1 MQITVT
7 VDVVRY
13 ANPTSKWYLFRAIM
27 GGDGQPETAV
37 MCKGTL
43 GWTPN
48 VMETLQLTGEWV
60 VYKGERQF
68 QFRGAKLSLPL
79 DPRGQLHY
87 VCLRA
92 HGIGA
97 SIEQQIW
104 DLMGENWR
112 KLERGA
118 IRKMANS
125 VYDSFFEQ
133 IELFDGNEEKAEIL
147 SWLIDKGASE
157 TMAVAAWEKWGND
170 TTGRVNENCYILA
183 SLASFSFKT
192 VDENIR
198 RNFAIE
204 DDDPRRVRAAI
215 LYAMETETDDG
226 STAVSCWTH
235 FQAVQ
240 KLIPSVGDDLIVQS
254 VQEMTME
261 KRLYVF
267 REENMMAARGDYLN
281 ETVIHDFVKT
291 SIGAAS
297 DTDTPPT
304 DEELAAGEPFTPDES
319 QLAAVRHA
327 ISRKF
332 CIINGGAGVGKTTV
346 VKMIVRGLKIMFP
359 KAAINLCAPTG
370 KAAARLKE
378 ASGEEATTIH
388 VLLGARGDGVF
399 STESLDGR
407 FVIID
412 ESSMVDS
419 ALLAEIVKRKP
430 ARLILVGD
438 QAQLTPV
445 GRGQP
450 FHDIIQLYPAAV
462 RTLTKCYRNQEAV
475 FQAASAIRTGNVPPR
490 NMESARE
497 KWIFVGSK
505 DPAEAHEI
513 ICAWAEHGELDFER
527 DIILCPKNGKRQED
541 GEFQE
546 ATVNALN
553 RDLLEIDRKAN
564 GQHGSGKFLRGDR
577 VINTEN
583 MPSEHVWNGTTGTV
597 LTSDDDGNV
606 FVKLDVPFTDEN
618 GERKDQVKFT
628 REMARALNYAYAL
641 TVHKSQGSQYR
652 KVIMVMLARD
662 KFQLDR
668 SLIYTGVTR
677 TREECVVV
685 GDFNAMAA
693 GVSHVRTKMTVMQ
706 LIAKGENAK

>member
-1 MQITVT
+1 MQLTVT
-7 VDVVRY
+7 VEAVKY
-13 ANPTSKWYLFRAIM
+13 ANPTSKWFLLRCLM
-27 GGDGQPETAV
+27 GGDGQPETTV
-37 MCKGTL
+37 ICKGTL

-48 VMETLQLTGEWV
+48 VMETLTLTGEWV

-68 QFRGAKLSLPL
+68 QFRGAKLSLPM

-112 KLERGA
+112 KLTRGA
-118 IRKMANS
+118 IRKMSNA
-125 VYDSFFEQ
+125 VYDSYFEQ
-133 IELFDGNEEKAEIL
+133 IELFDDNHEKAEIL
-147 SWLIDKGASE
+147 AWLIDHGASE
-157 TMAVAAWEKWGND
+157 NMAVAAYEKWGAD
-170 TTGRVNENCYILA
+170 TVGTVNENCYRLA
-183 SLASFSFKT
+183 DLSGFSFKT

-198 RNFAIE
+198 RSFEI
-204 DDDPRRVRAAI
+204 DDEDPRRIRAAVRYAI
-215 LYAMETETDDG
+215 LTETDDG
-226 STAVSCWTH
+226 STAVGCWAH
-235 FQAVQ
+235 FEAVQ
-240 KLIPSVGDDLIVQS
+240 KLIPSVGDEKIKQIVR
-254 VQEMTME
+254 EMAAE
-261 KRLYVF
+261 KALYVF
-267 REENMMAARGDYLN
+267 REQNMLAARGDYLA

-291 SIGAAS
+291 SIAS
-297 DTDTPPT
+297 TTDHDVPPS
-304 DEELAAGEPFTPDES
+304 DEELAAGESFTPDES

-332 CIINGGAGVGKTTV
+332 SIINGGAGVGKTTV
-346 VKMIVRGLKIMFP
+346 IKMIVRGLKILHRD
-359 KAAINLCAPTG
+359 AAVRLCAPTG

-378 ASGEEATTIH
+378 ASGIEATTIH
-388 VLLGARGDGVF
+388 VLLGARGEGKF
-399 STESLDGR
+399 TTESLESC

-450 FHDIIQLYPAAV
+450 FHDVIELYPDAV

-475 FQAASAIRTGNVPPR
+475 FQAASAIRNGNIPPR
-490 NMESARE
+490 SMESARE
-497 KWIFVGSK
+497 KWIFCGSR
-505 DPAEAHEI
+505 DPKEAHEM
-513 ICAWAEHGELDFER
+513 ICAWAEQGELDFEK
-527 DIILCPKNGKRQED
+527 DIILCPKNGKKQEN
-541 GEFQE
+541 GIFQE

-553 RDLLEIDRKAN
+553 EDILSIERAKN
-564 GQHGSGKFLRGDR
+564 GTRGAGKFLRGDR

-583 MPSEHVWNGTTGTV
+583 NPAEHVWNGTTGTV
-597 LTSDDDGNV
+597 LASDDDGNV
-606 FVKLDVPFTDEN
+606 FVHLDVPFTDEN
-618 GERKDQVKFT
+618 GEVKDQVRFT

-652 KVIMVMLARD
+652 KVIMLMLTRD
-662 KFQLDR
+662 KFQLER

-677 TREECVVV
+677 TREECVLV
-685 GDFNAMAA
+685 GDYNALAS
-693 GVSHVRTKMTVMQ
+693 GINHVRTKTTVLQ
-706 LIAKGENAK
+706 LIAKGGAA